1 MSDLSTG
8 VNAVA
13 HGGLGEMAVSRVA
26 ACPVATDVPADTVP
40 ENTEPNMILDLDYV
54 RAQFPALAEP
64 SLQGQA
70 FFENAGGSYTCQP
83 VIDRLTRYYHQRK
96 VQPYAP
102 YAAAQAAGAEM
113 DEARVRLAAIMGV
126 DTDELSFGPSTS
138 ANTYVLAQAFRQHLE
153 PGDAIIVTNQDH
165 EANTGPWRRL
175 ADSGTEVREW
185 QIDAA
190 TGHLPLERLAALLA
204 DGKVRLVCFPHC
216 SNVVAEV
223 NPVAEIAAMAH
234 AAGAVVC
241 VDGVSYAP
249 HGLPDVGALGADIYL
264 FSAYKTYGPH
274 QGLMVIRRALGQ
286 VLPNQGHF
294 FNAGT
299 LYKRF
304 TPAGP
309 DHAQIAAS
317 AGMADY
323 IDALAAHH
331 GGAGLAPRARG
342 ALVHD
347 LMRAHEISLLQ
358 PLLDYLGARND
369 LRVLGPRQAETRAPT
384 VAVQLDRDPESVA
397 RDLAAHGIMAGGGT
411 FYANR
416 ALQAQ
421 GADQVLRLSFVHY
434 TSAAELDQLIG
445 ALDRV
450 L

>member
-1 MSDLSTG
+1 MQ
-8 VNAVA
+8 
-13 HGGLGEMAVSRVA
+13 
-26 ACPVATDVPADTVP
+26 
-40 ENTEPNMILDLDYV
+40 LDIDFV
-54 RAQFPALAEP
+54 RGQFPAFAET

-70 FFENAGGSYTCQP
+70 FFENAGGSYTCKP
-83 VIDRLTRYYHQRK
+83 VIDRLTRYYHSRK

-102 YAAAQAAGAEM
+102 YPASQLAGAEM
-113 DEARVRLAAIMGV
+113 DEARSRLAAMMGV
-126 DTDELSFGPSTS
+126 ETEELSFGPSTTG
-138 ANTYVLAQAFRQHLE
+138 NTYVLAQAFRQHLK

-175 ADSGTEVREW
+175 ADSGIDVREW
-185 QIDAA
+185 TIDPS
-190 TGHLPLERLAALLA
+190 TGHLPLERLQALL
-204 DGKVRLVCFPHC
+204 DERVKLVCFPHC

-234 AAGAVVC
+234 DVGAVIC

-274 QGLMVIRRALGQ
+274 QGLMVIRRELGMR
-286 VLPNQGHF
+286 LPNQAHY
-294 FNAGT
+294 FNADT

-323 IDALAAHH
+323 IDELAAHH
-331 GGAGLAPRARG
+331 GGAGLDARG
-342 ALVHD
+342 RAALVHD
-347 LMRAHEISLLQ
+347 LMRGHETRLLQ
-358 PLLDYLGARND
+358 PLLDYLTSRNE
-369 LRVLGPRQAETRAPT
+369 LRVLGPRDATRRAPT
-384 VAVQLDRDPESVA
+384 VAIQAERAGEVVA
-397 RDLAAHGIMAGGGT
+397 RALAEQGIMAGGGS
-411 FYANR
+411 FYADR

-421 GADQVLRLSFVHY
+421 GVQPEHGVLRLSFVHY
-434 TSAAELDQLIG
+434 TSQAELDQLIS